1 MTKHILGLGHRR
13 VGFIAG
19 DPDQAASG
27 ERERGYRAAIA
38 EDGLPI
44 DEALVVS
51 GRFSYHSGLIAAE
64 ALLALD
70 DPPTAIFASNDDM
83 AAAAVAAAHRRQLDV
98 PADLTVCG
106 FDDSAFARSMWPEL
120 TTVRQ
125 PIAEMAQALVRLLL
139 EMLLRGDGHGQHL
152 TFEHAII
159 YRASDAPARGG
170 SHGSASSGTET
181 PTRPIVDR
189 PACGSSPDTHRPVR

>member
-1 MTKHILGLGHRR
+1 M
-13 VGFIAG
+13 
-19 DPDQAASG
+19 
-27 ERERGYRAAIA
+27 
-38 EDGLPI
+38 
-44 DEALVVS
+44 S

-139 EMLLRGDGHGQHL
+139 EMLRGDGHGQHL

-159 YRASDAPARGG
+159 YRASDARLGEDRR
-170 SHGSASSGTET
+170 SASSGTET
-181 PTRPIVDR
+181 QRALSSIGLHPDRRPIRIARFDDR
-189 PACGSSPDTHRPVR
+189 HGG